1 MYALFERKH
10 YYHTNMNGVVFA
22 ACLQNVIKRKN
33 EIPKIHKM
41 LKTRQYVFVL
51 VCTINEGDDFS
62 ETFKLY
68 QD

>member
-1 MYALFERKH
+1 
-10 YYHTNMNGVVFA
+10 MNGVVFV

-33 EIPKIHKM
+33 EIPKIQKM

-51 VCTINEGDDFS
+51 VCIINEGNDFS
-62 ETFKLY
+62 ETFKFY